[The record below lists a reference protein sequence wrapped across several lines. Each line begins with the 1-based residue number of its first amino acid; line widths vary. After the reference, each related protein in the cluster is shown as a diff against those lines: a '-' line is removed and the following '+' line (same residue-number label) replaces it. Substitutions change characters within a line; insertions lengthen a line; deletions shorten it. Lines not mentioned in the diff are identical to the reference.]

1 MEMLSEELIK
11 KISKSKGEDE
21 WMLEFRLNS
30 YRKFL
35 ELENPNFGPKIELD
49 FSKLNYYKKEG
60 NLTSDWNNVRCD
72 IRNKFKTLGVI
83 DAEKEHLSGV
93 SNQFESEVIY
103 HNGRDEIQEKGVIF
117 LSTDEALK
125 QYPDLFKEYFNN
137 LVKYDENKYT
147 ALNGALWSGGSFI
160 YIPPYTKLDRPL
172 QSYFRIESSSLGQF
186 ERTIIIVDEGAELSY
201 IEGCTA
207 KSYSVSSLHA
217 GVVEIYV
224 KRGAKCKYST
234 IQNWSKDVYN
244 LVTKRA
250 IVEENGVMDWVDGN
264 VGSGVTMKYPSC
276 ILLGDNAVG
285 NSISIAYAKE
295 NQHLDAGA
303 KMIHIGANTRS
314 NIVSKSIA
322 DEGGVANYLVT
333 KRAIVE
339 ENGVMDWVDG
349 NVGSGVTMKYP
360 SCILLGDNAVGN
372 SISIAYAK
380 ENQHL
385 DAGAKMIHIGANT
398 RSNIVSK
405 SIADEGGVANYRG
418 KVKIAESAKNSY
430 ASIKCDTI
438 LLSDNA
444 ISDTYPINEVNNDSS
459 KLEHE
464 ATVSKISEEKMFYL
478 RSKGLTENQAKEM
491 LIMGF
496 ISDFKRE
503 LPMEYAVELN
513 RLMKEI

>member
-103 HNGRDEIQEKGVIF
+103 HHGRDEIQEKGVIF

-250 IVEENGVMDWVDGN
+250 IVGENGVMDWVDGN

-322 DEGGVANYLVT
+322 D
-333 KRAIVE
+333 
-339 ENGVMDWVDG
+339 D
-349 NVGSGVTMKYP
+349 
-360 SCILLGDNAVGN
+360 
-372 SISIAYAK
+372 
-380 ENQHL
+380 
-385 DAGAKMIHIGANT
+385 
-398 RSNIVSK
+398 
-405 SIADEGGVANYRG
+405 GGVANYRG
-418 KVKIAESAKNSY
+418 KVKIAESAKNAY

-496 ISDFKRE
+496 ISDFKKE

>member
-103 HNGRDEIQEKGVIF
+103 HHGRDDIQENGVRF
-117 LSTDEALK
+117 LATDEALN

-322 DEGGVANYLVT
+322 DEGG
-333 KRAIVE
+333 I
-339 ENGVMDWVDG
+339 
-349 NVGSGVTMKYP
+349 
-360 SCILLGDNAVGN
+360 
-372 SISIAYAK
+372 
-380 ENQHL
+380 
-385 DAGAKMIHIGANT
+385 
-398 RSNIVSK
+398 
-405 SIADEGGVANYRG
+405 ANYRG
-418 KVKIAESAKNSY
+418 KVKIAESAKNAY

-496 ISDFKRE
+496 ISDFKKE